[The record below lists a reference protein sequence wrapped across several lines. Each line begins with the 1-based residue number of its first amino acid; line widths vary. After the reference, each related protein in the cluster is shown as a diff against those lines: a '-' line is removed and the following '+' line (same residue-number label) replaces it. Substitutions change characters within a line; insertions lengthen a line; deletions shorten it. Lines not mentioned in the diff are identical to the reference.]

1 MSERKSTTTDQYAH
15 VLLFACPRCD
25 RPLSATCLSD
35 QRNLEGAEGTWFS
48 PHCHCGWTGDVA
60 GVTAMKH
67 WVEPWPRPVRVDGK
81 DSCEKE
87 GLHGDK

>member
-1 MSERKSTTTDQYAH
+1 MNERKSTTTEQYAH

-48 PHCHCGWTGDVA
+48 PHCHCGWTGDLA

-67 WVEPWPRPVRVDGK
+67 WVEPWPRPVRLDAK
-81 DSCEKE
+81 DSCEEE